1 MGVVGPLAVAVAV
14 VDVLMEAV
22 IGGLGSVLTVEDRGG
37 KEWEGVLIEVAE
49 DGVGRIGE
57 VVVLNECWSWVCKGC
72 RVPR

>member
-1 MGVVGPLAVAVAV
+1 MALAVAVMEV
-14 VDVLMEAV
+14 VMEVV
-22 IGGLGSVLTVEDRGG
+22 IGGLGSVLSVEDRGG

-57 VVVLNECWSWVCKGC
+57 VVVLYECWSWVCKGC

>member
-1 MGVVGPLAVAVAV
+1 MAVIDAVTEV
-14 VDVLMEAV
+14 V
-22 IGGLGSVLTVEDRGG
+22 IGGLGSVFIVEDRGG

-57 VVVLNECWSWVCKGC
+57 VVVLYECWSWVCKGC

>member
-1 MGVVGPLAVAVAV
+1 MEVVRGVV
-14 VDVLMEAV
+14 
-22 IGGLGSVLTVEDRGG
+22 IGALGSVLIVEDRDG

-57 VVVLNECWSWVCKGC
+57 VVALYECWSWVCKGC